1 VPRIDATTD
10 FTQFTKLRA
19 DAEQNPSQA
28 IEKTAHQFEALFTQM
43 MLKSMRAATKFGD
56 DGLGSQ
62 GDLYKDWFDQQLAV
76 SVSAGK
82 GLGIADMLVA
92 QLKHSQS
99 LSSTSETPKAAD
111 TGGMTMP
118 GRVSAPAAAP
128 AQPEPVV
135 NVPVASA
142 PAANDSA
149 PKATATNWPPA
160 SRHDFLAAIW
170 PHARRAAEALGISPH
185 TLAAQAALE
194 TGWGKHMPHDAQ
206 GKPSFNLFGIKAD
219 HAWAGAKT
227 TSATN
232 EVVQGVAQKSH
243 ASFRSYESIGNAFDD
258 YVKFLKG
265 NPRYADA
272 LRHGGDSHRF
282 AAGLQKAG
290 YASDPHYAA
299 KIHQIATSHAL
310 NHTLMALRASG
321 AVSA

>member
-1 VPRIDATTD
+1 MPRVDATTD
-10 FTQFTKLRA
+10 FTQYTKLRA
-19 DAEQNPSQA
+19 DAEKNPSQA

-56 DGLGSQ
+56 DGLGAQ

-99 LSSTSETPKAAD
+99 LATETPKAAD
-111 TGGMTMP
+111 TVSMTMP
-118 GRVSAPAAAP
+118 GRVSAPASAP

-135 NVPVASA
+135 TQPEPVAKS
-142 PAANDSA
+142 
-149 PKATATNWPPA
+149 TATSWPPA

-185 TLAAQAALE
+185 TLVAQAALE
-194 TGWGKHMPHDAQ
+194 TGWGKHMPHDAD

-219 HAWAGAKT
+219 HSWSGTT
-227 TSATN
+227 TSSATH
-232 EVVQGVAQKSH
+232 EVVQGVEQKSH
-243 ASFRSYESIGNAFDD
+243 ATFRSYDSVGHAFDD

-272 LRHGGDSHRF
+272 LRHGGDGHRF
-282 AAGLQKAG
+282 AASLQKAG
-290 YASDPHYAA
+290 YASDPNYAA
-299 KIHQIATSHAL
+299 KIHTIATSPVL
-310 NHTLMALRASG
+310 NHALMALRASG
-321 AVSA
+321 PVSV